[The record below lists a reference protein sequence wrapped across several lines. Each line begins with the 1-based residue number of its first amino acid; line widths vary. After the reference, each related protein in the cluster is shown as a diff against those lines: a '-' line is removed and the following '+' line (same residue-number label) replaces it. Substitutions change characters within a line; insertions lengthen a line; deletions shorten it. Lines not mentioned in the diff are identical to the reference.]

1 MLEDKDRISCD
12 YLPFTHY
19 DVIPPVVA
27 HIGARSYLE
36 IGCADNGCFDR
47 VLAQHKVG
55 VDPNQGGTHRM
66 TSDEFFANNN
76 QKFDAI
82 FIDGMHT
89 YQQVKKDFEN
99 ARKVL
104 NPAGV
109 IFFHDV
115 LPDNRYTAWPT
126 KKGRPKVKGVV
137 AWNGD
142 VWRINF
148 DLMRDKDVDYRM
160 VPNLHGVGILRLRES
175 ARRELDGNDGSWEFF
190 QSNWTSIPQLRS
202 MEEIKL
208 FLDLD

>member
-1 MLEDKDRISCD
+1 MLTEKDKISCE
-12 YLPFTHY
+12 YVELSHY
-19 DVIPPVVA
+19 DIIPHVVDFV
-27 HIGARSYLE
+27 GAKSYLE
-36 IGCADNGCFDR
+36 IGCADNTCFSR
-47 VLAQHKVG
+47 VNASRKIG
-55 VDPNQGGTHRM
+55 VDPDRGGTHRM
-66 TSDEFFANNN
+66 TSDEFFADNK
-76 QKFDAI
+76 QRFDAI

-175 ARRELDGNDGSWEFF
+175 SGRELDDNDESWEFF